1 MKTFLTAIMI
11 AAAATSV
18 AAEPWSLDSCINYAI
33 SHNLTVKS
41 RDISRKIAKQDA
53 IDALDRFLPSVQAG
67 ASQSFSFGR
76 GLTAENTYAN
86 RNTSNFGWQV
96 GLSLPIFQGLR
107 NVRNV
112 DYSITNLEMVME
124 QYESAKDDIT
134 LNVMA
139 QYLQVL
145 YTQEIHKVALEQLN
159 LSRTELQR
167 RRELLDAGKI
177 PELDLIQAESQ
188 VAQDELSAVTA
199 QNDYT
204 MAMLNLTQLLELP
217 TAEGFDIQP
226 VDESEFKMLP
236 SAESVYS
243 TALGINHGILASE
256 YGVKAARKYIKVA
269 QSGYLPTLS
278 FSAGIGSNYYKT
290 SGFQNEGFGPQM
302 RHNLSKSL
310 GFSLSIPIFDAFSTR
325 NSVRRARLQEI
336 SATLQLDQA
345 KNDLYKTIMQAHTQA
360 IAAEKRR
367 QSSEVASR
375 STLAALDAMREK
387 YNYGKANAT
396 EFEQAKTEYIRAV
409 SSAVQAKYESLLRQR
424 ILQFYTSARPLTDIR
439 D

>member
-1 MKTFLTAIMI
+1 MKKILTSALI
-11 AAAATSV
+11 AVLTVSPTI
-18 AAEPWSLDSCINYAI
+18 AAEPWSLDSCISYAV

-41 RDISRKIAKQDA
+41 RDISLKIARQDA
-53 IDALDRFLPSVQAG
+53 IDALDRFLPTVQAG

-96 GLSLPIFQGLR
+96 GLSLPLFQGLR
-107 NVRNV
+107 NIRNV
-112 DYSITNLEMVME
+112 DYNVTNVMMVME
-124 QYESAKDDIT
+124 QYESAKDDVT
-134 LNVMA
+134 LNVIA

-145 YTQEIHKVALEQLN
+145 YNQEIYKVALEQLN

-167 RRELLDAGKI
+167 RRDLLEAGKI

-188 VAQDELSAVTA
+188 VAQDELTAVTA
-199 QNDYT
+199 QNDCT
-204 MAMLNLTQLLELP
+204 MALLNLTQLLELP
-217 TAEGFDIQP
+217 TAEGFEVLP
-226 VDESEFKMLP
+226 VNESEQRMLP
-236 SAESVYS
+236 SAETVYS

-256 YGVKAARKYIKVA
+256 YGVKAARKYTKVA
-269 QSGYLPTLS
+269 KSGYLPTLS
-278 FSAGIGSNYYKT
+278 FNAGIGSNYYKT
-290 SGFQNEGFGPQM
+290 SGFNNEGFGPQM

-325 NSVRRARLQEI
+325 NYVRRARLQEI

-360 IAAEKRR
+360 IAADKRR
-367 QSSEVASR
+367 ESSEIASR

-387 YNYGKANAT
+387 YNYGKATAT

-409 SSAVQAKYESLLRQR
+409 STAVQAKYESMLRRR
-424 ILQFYTSARPLTDIR
+424 ILSFYISGV
-439 D
+439 

>member
-1 MKTFLTAIMI
+1 MKKILTSALI
-11 AAAATSV
+11 AVLTVSPTI
-18 AAEPWSLDSCINYAI
+18 AAEPWSLDSCISYAV

-41 RDISRKIAKQDA
+41 RDISLKIARQDA
-53 IDALDRFLPSVQAG
+53 IDALDRFLPTVQAG

-96 GLSLPIFQGLR
+96 GLSLPLFQGLR
-107 NVRNV
+107 NIRNV
-112 DYSITNLEMVME
+112 DYNVTNVMMVME
-124 QYESAKDDIT
+124 QYESAKDDVT
-134 LNVMA
+134 LNVIA

-145 YTQEIHKVALEQLN
+145 YNQEIYKVALEQLN

-167 RRELLDAGKI
+167 RRDLLEAGKI

-188 VAQDELSAVTA
+188 MAQDELTAVTA
-199 QNDYT
+199 QNDCT
-204 MAMLNLTQLLELP
+204 MALLNLTQLLELP
-217 TAEGFDIQP
+217 TAEGFEVLP
-226 VDESEFKMLP
+226 VNESEQRMLP
-236 SAESVYS
+236 SAETVYS

-256 YGVKAARKYIKVA
+256 YGVKAARKYTKVA
-269 QSGYLPTLS
+269 KSGYLPTLS
-278 FSAGIGSNYYKT
+278 FNAGIGSNYYKT
-290 SGFQNEGFGPQM
+290 SGFNNEGFGPQM

-360 IAAEKRR
+360 IAADKRR
-367 QSSEVASR
+367 ESSEIASR

-387 YNYGKANAT
+387 YNYGKATAT

-409 SSAVQAKYESLLRQR
+409 STAVQAKYESMLRRR
-424 ILQFYTSARPLTDIR
+424 ILSFYISGV
-439 D
+439 

>member
-1 MKTFLTAIMI
+1 MKKILTSALI
-11 AAAATSV
+11 AVLTVSPTI
-18 AAEPWSLDSCINYAI
+18 AAEPWSLDSCISYAV

-41 RDISRKIAKQDA
+41 RDISLKIARQDA
-53 IDALDRFLPSVQAG
+53 IDALDRFLPTVQAG

-96 GLSLPIFQGLR
+96 GLSLPLFQGLR
-107 NVRNV
+107 NIRNV
-112 DYSITNLEMVME
+112 DYNVTNVMMVME
-124 QYESAKDDIT
+124 QYESAKDDVT
-134 LNVMA
+134 LNVIA

-145 YTQEIHKVALEQLN
+145 YNQEIYKVALEQLN

-167 RRELLDAGKI
+167 RRDLLEAGKI

-188 VAQDELSAVTA
+188 VAQDELTAVTA
-199 QNDYT
+199 QNDCT
-204 MAMLNLTQLLELP
+204 MALLNLTQLLELP
-217 TAEGFDIQP
+217 TAEGFEVLP
-226 VDESEFKMLP
+226 VNESEQRMLP
-236 SAESVYS
+236 SAETVYS

-256 YGVKAARKYIKVA
+256 YGVKAARKYTKVA
-269 QSGYLPTLS
+269 KSGYLPTLS
-278 FSAGIGSNYYKT
+278 FNAGIGSNYYKT
-290 SGFQNEGFGPQM
+290 SGFNNEGFGPQM

-360 IAAEKRR
+360 IAADKRR
-367 QSSEVASR
+367 ESSEIASR

-387 YNYGKANAT
+387 YNYGKATAT

-409 SSAVQAKYESLLRQR
+409 STAVQAKYESMLRRR
-424 ILQFYTSARPLTDIR
+424 ILSFYISGV
-439 D
+439 

>member
-1 MKTFLTAIMI
+1 MKKILTSALI
-11 AAAATSV
+11 AVLTVSPTI
-18 AAEPWSLDSCINYAI
+18 AAEPWSLDSCISYAV

-41 RDISRKIAKQDA
+41 RDISLKIARQDA
-53 IDALDRFLPSVQAG
+53 IDALDRFLPTVQAG

-96 GLSLPIFQGLR
+96 GLSLPLFQGLR
-107 NVRNV
+107 NIRNV
-112 DYSITNLEMVME
+112 DYNVTNVMMVME
-124 QYESAKDDIT
+124 QYESAKDDVT
-134 LNVMA
+134 LNVIA

-145 YTQEIHKVALEQLN
+145 YNQEIYKVALEQLN

-167 RRELLDAGKI
+167 RRDLLEAGNI

-188 VAQDELSAVTA
+188 VAQDELTAVTA
-199 QNDYT
+199 QNDCT
-204 MAMLNLTQLLELP
+204 MALLNLTQLLELP
-217 TAEGFDIQP
+217 TAEGFEVLP
-226 VDESEFKMLP
+226 VNESEQRMLP
-236 SAESVYS
+236 SAETVYS

-256 YGVKAARKYIKVA
+256 YGVKAARKYTKVA
-269 QSGYLPTLS
+269 KSGYLPTLS
-278 FSAGIGSNYYKT
+278 FNAGIGSNYYKT
-290 SGFQNEGFGPQM
+290 SGFNNEGFGPQM

-360 IAAEKRR
+360 IAADKRR
-367 QSSEVASR
+367 ESSEIASR

-387 YNYGKANAT
+387 YNYGQATAT

-409 SSAVQAKYESLLRQR
+409 STAVQAKYESMLRRR
-424 ILQFYTSARPLTDIR
+424 ILSFYISGV
-439 D
+439 

>member
-1 MKTFLTAIMI
+1 MKKILTSALI
-11 AAAATSV
+11 AVLTVSPTI
-18 AAEPWSLDSCINYAI
+18 AAEPWSLDSCISYAV

-41 RDISRKIAKQDA
+41 RDISLKLARQDA
-53 IDALDRFLPSVQAG
+53 IDALDRFLPTVQAG

-107 NVRNV
+107 NIRNV
-112 DYSITNLEMVME
+112 DYNVTNVMMVME
-124 QYESAKDDIT
+124 QYESAKDDVT
-134 LNVMA
+134 LNVIA

-145 YTQEIHKVALEQLN
+145 YNQEIYKVALEQLN

-167 RRELLDAGKI
+167 RRDLLEAGKI

-188 VAQDELSAVTA
+188 VAQDELTAVTA
-199 QNDYT
+199 QNDCT
-204 MAMLNLTQLLELP
+204 MALLNLTQLLELP
-217 TAEGFDIQP
+217 TAEGFEVLP
-226 VDESEFKMLP
+226 VDESEQRMLP
-236 SAESVYS
+236 SAETVYS

-269 QSGYLPTLS
+269 KSGYLPTLS
-278 FSAGIGSNYYKT
+278 FNAGIGSNYYKT
-290 SGFQNEGFGPQM
+290 SGFTNEGFGPQM

-360 IAAEKRR
+360 IAADKRR
-367 QSSEVASR
+367 ESSEIASR

-387 YNYGKANAT
+387 YNYGKATAT

-409 SSAVQAKYESLLRQR
+409 STAVQAKYESMLRRR
-424 ILQFYTSARPLTDIR
+424 ILSFYISGV
-439 D
+439 

>member
-1 MKTFLTAIMI
+1 MKKILTSALI
-11 AAAATSV
+11 AVLTVSPTI
-18 AAEPWSLDSCINYAI
+18 AAEPWSLDSCISYAV

-41 RDISRKIAKQDA
+41 RDISLKIARQDA
-53 IDALDRFLPSVQAG
+53 IDALDRFLPTVQAG

-96 GLSLPIFQGLR
+96 GLSLPLFQGLR
-107 NVRNV
+107 NIRNV
-112 DYSITNLEMVME
+112 DYNVTNVMMVME
-124 QYESAKDDIT
+124 QYESAKDDVT
-134 LNVMA
+134 LNVIA

-145 YTQEIHKVALEQLN
+145 YNQEIYKVALEQLN

-167 RRELLDAGKI
+167 RRDLLEAGKI

-188 VAQDELSAVTA
+188 VAQDELTAVTA
-199 QNDYT
+199 QNDCT
-204 MAMLNLTQLLELP
+204 MALLNITQLLELP
-217 TAEGFDIQP
+217 TAEGFEVLP
-226 VDESEFKMLP
+226 VNESEQRMLP
-236 SAESVYS
+236 SAETVYS

-256 YGVKAARKYIKVA
+256 YGVKAARKYTKVA
-269 QSGYLPTLS
+269 KSGYLPTLS
-278 FSAGIGSNYYKT
+278 FNAGIGSNYYKT
-290 SGFQNEGFGPQM
+290 SGFNNEGFGPQM

-360 IAAEKRR
+360 IAADKRR
-367 QSSEVASR
+367 ESSEIASR

-387 YNYGKANAT
+387 YNYGKATAT

-409 SSAVQAKYESLLRQR
+409 STAVQAKYESMLRRR
-424 ILQFYTSARPLTDIR
+424 ILSFYISGV
-439 D
+439 

>member
-1 MKTFLTAIMI
+1 MKKILTSALI
-11 AAAATSV
+11 AVLTVSPTI
-18 AAEPWSLDSCINYAI
+18 AAEPWSLDSCISYAV

-41 RDISRKIAKQDA
+41 RDISLKIARQDA
-53 IDALDRFLPSVQAG
+53 IDALDRFLPTVQAG

-96 GLSLPIFQGLR
+96 GLSLPLFQGLR
-107 NVRNV
+107 NIRNV
-112 DYSITNLEMVME
+112 DYNVTNVMMVME
-124 QYESAKDDIT
+124 QYESAKDDVT
-134 LNVMA
+134 LNVIA

-145 YTQEIHKVALEQLN
+145 YNQEIYKVALEQLN

-167 RRELLDAGKI
+167 RRDLLEAGKI

-188 VAQDELSAVTA
+188 VAQDELTAVTA
-199 QNDYT
+199 QNDCT
-204 MAMLNLTQLLELP
+204 MALLNLTQLLELP
-217 TAEGFDIQP
+217 TAEGFEVLP
-226 VDESEFKMLP
+226 VNESEQRMLP
-236 SAESVYS
+236 SAETVYS

-256 YGVKAARKYIKVA
+256 YGVKAARKYTKVA
-269 QSGYLPTLS
+269 KSGYLPTLS
-278 FSAGIGSNYYKT
+278 FNAGIGSNYYKT
-290 SGFQNEGFGPQM
+290 SGFNNEGFGPQM

-345 KNDLYKTIMQAHTQA
+345 KNELYKTIMQAHTQA
-360 IAAEKRR
+360 IAADKRR
-367 QSSEVASR
+367 ESSEIASR

-387 YNYGKANAT
+387 YNYGKATAT

-409 SSAVQAKYESLLRQR
+409 STAVQAKYESMLRRR
-424 ILQFYTSARPLTDIR
+424 ILSFYISGV
-439 D
+439 

>member
-1 MKTFLTAIMI
+1 MKKILTSALI
-11 AAAATSV
+11 AVLTVSPTI
-18 AAEPWSLDSCINYAI
+18 AAEPWSLDSCISYAV

-41 RDISRKIAKQDA
+41 RDISLKIARQDA
-53 IDALDRFLPSVQAG
+53 IDALDRFLPTVQAG

-96 GLSLPIFQGLR
+96 GLSLPLFQGLR
-107 NVRNV
+107 NIRNV
-112 DYSITNLEMVME
+112 DYNVTNVMMVME
-124 QYESAKDDIT
+124 QYESAKDDVT
-134 LNVMA
+134 LNVIA

-145 YTQEIHKVALEQLN
+145 YNQEIYKVALEQLN

-167 RRELLDAGKI
+167 RRDLLEAGKI

-188 VAQDELSAVTA
+188 VAQDELTAVTA
-199 QNDYT
+199 QNDCS
-204 MAMLNLTQLLELP
+204 MALLNLTQLLELP
-217 TAEGFDIQP
+217 TAEGFEVLP
-226 VDESEFKMLP
+226 VNESEQRMLP
-236 SAESVYS
+236 SAETVYS

-256 YGVKAARKYIKVA
+256 YGVKAARKYTKVA
-269 QSGYLPTLS
+269 KSGYLPTLS
-278 FSAGIGSNYYKT
+278 FNAGIGSNYYKT
-290 SGFQNEGFGPQM
+290 SGFNNEGFGPQM

-360 IAAEKRR
+360 IAADKRR
-367 QSSEVASR
+367 ESSEIASR

-387 YNYGKANAT
+387 YNYGKATAT

-409 SSAVQAKYESLLRQR
+409 STAVQAKYESMLRRR
-424 ILQFYTSARPLTDIR
+424 ILSFYISGV
-439 D
+439 

>member
-1 MKTFLTAIMI
+1 MLFRSILTSALI
-11 AAAATSV
+11 AVLTVSPTI
-18 AAEPWSLDSCINYAI
+18 AAEPWSLDSCISYAV

-41 RDISRKIAKQDA
+41 RDISLKIARQDA
-53 IDALDRFLPSVQAG
+53 IDALDRFLPTVQAG

-96 GLSLPIFQGLR
+96 GLSLPLFQGLR
-107 NVRNV
+107 NIRNV
-112 DYSITNLEMVME
+112 DYNVTNVMMVME
-124 QYESAKDDIT
+124 QYESAKDDVT
-134 LNVMA
+134 LNVIA

-145 YTQEIHKVALEQLN
+145 YNQEIYKVALEQLN

-167 RRELLDAGKI
+167 RRDLLEAGKI

-188 VAQDELSAVTA
+188 VAQDELTAVTA
-199 QNDYT
+199 QNDCT
-204 MAMLNLTQLLELP
+204 MALLNLTQLLELP
-217 TAEGFDIQP
+217 TAEGFEVLP
-226 VDESEFKMLP
+226 VNESEQRMLP
-236 SAESVYS
+236 SAETVYS

-256 YGVKAARKYIKVA
+256 YGVKAARKYTKVA
-269 QSGYLPTLS
+269 KSGYLPTLS
-278 FSAGIGSNYYKT
+278 FNAGIGSNYYKT
-290 SGFQNEGFGPQM
+290 SGFNNEGFGPQM

-360 IAAEKRR
+360 IAADKRR
-367 QSSEVASR
+367 ESSEIASR

-387 YNYGKANAT
+387 YNYGKATAT

-409 SSAVQAKYESLLRQR
+409 STAVQAKYESMLRRR
-424 ILQFYTSARPLTDIR
+424 ILSFYISGV
-439 D
+439 

>member
-1 MKTFLTAIMI
+1 MKKILTSALI
-11 AAAATSV
+11 AVLTVSPTI
-18 AAEPWSLDSCINYAI
+18 AAEPWSLDSCISYAV
-33 SHNLTVKS
+33 SHNLTIKS
-41 RDISRKIAKQDA
+41 RDISLKLARQDA
-53 IDALDRFLPSVQAG
+53 IDALDRFLPTVQAG

-107 NVRNV
+107 NIRNV
-112 DYSITNLEMVME
+112 DYNVTNVMMVME
-124 QYESAKDDIT
+124 QYESAKDDVT
-134 LNVMA
+134 LNVIA

-145 YTQEIHKVALEQLN
+145 YNQEIYKVALEQLN

-167 RRELLDAGKI
+167 RRDLLEAGKI

-188 VAQDELSAVTA
+188 VAQDELTAVTA
-199 QNDYT
+199 QNDCT
-204 MAMLNLTQLLELP
+204 MALLNLTQLLELP
-217 TAEGFDIQP
+217 TAEGFEVLP
-226 VDESEFKMLP
+226 VDESEQRMLP
-236 SAESVYS
+236 SAETVYS

-269 QSGYLPTLS
+269 KSGYLPTLS
-278 FSAGIGSNYYKT
+278 FNAGIGSNYYKT
-290 SGFQNEGFGPQM
+290 SGFTNEGFGPQM

-360 IAAEKRR
+360 IAADKRR
-367 QSSEVASR
+367 ESSEIASR

-387 YNYGKANAT
+387 YNYGKATAT
-396 EFEQAKTEYIRAV
+396 EFEQAKSEYIRAV
-409 SSAVQAKYESLLRQR
+409 STAVQAKYESMLRRR
-424 ILQFYTSARPLTDIR
+424 ILSFYISGV
-439 D
+439 